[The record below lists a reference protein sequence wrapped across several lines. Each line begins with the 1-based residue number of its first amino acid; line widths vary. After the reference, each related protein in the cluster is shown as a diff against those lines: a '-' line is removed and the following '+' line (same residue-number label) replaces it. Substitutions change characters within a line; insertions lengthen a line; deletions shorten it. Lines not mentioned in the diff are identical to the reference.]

1 MSEMFNNY
9 PQPDDYI
16 PNNHPR
22 HCKKHELEIMSGET
36 TTHTFEIPFNVNEET
51 IDFKIIYKLGL
62 NIVLTKHKTDVD
74 IVIDEDND
82 SIISCVISAIET
94 LAFRSTV
101 LDAHVQIE
109 FTMKDGTTQM
119 SEIYK
124 VKLRDSLDVNNTPAP
139 GVIAGIGY
147 TED

>member
-1 MSEMFNNY
+1 MSEMFKNY

-16 PNNHPR
+16 PNNHPK

-51 IDFKIIYKLGL
+51 LDFKIIYKLGVEV
-62 NIVLTKHKTDVD
+62 VLVKNKSALT
-74 IVIDEDND
+74 IVIDENNN
-82 SIISCVISAIET
+82 SIISCVISSQESSKFKHT
-94 LAFRSTV
+94 S
-101 LDAHVQIE
+101 LDAHVQIK
-109 FTMKDGTTQM
+109 FIMKDYTTQM

-124 VKLRDSLDVNNTPAP
+124 VKLRNSLDSLEEPIPEIIT
-139 GVIAGIGY
+139 GIGY